1 MLVAEAQRIAVL
13 GDPDVVLAD
22 VRKVQRVIEPAGVG
36 VNARAVPRAAD
47 RLAEGDG
54 AGRALGGAQGVGAPA
69 ADTLGVV
76 VDAQRQAVAADQ
88 AQHHAGFLDGLG
100 LVDGLAV
107 EVNADAQARVDR
119 ALNVP
124 TICRILDQRTAAI
137 AAVAAADD
145 GKRDAV
151 RLDGVPVNAA
161 LELRDIN
168 ATGRAVQCAVRRKG
182 VDIALNDLLARDG
195 LVGGRVVIIRCAV
208 NILPAGVLVYRGGR
222 AGHGKAVV
230 GQLLHRNVIRPARRR
245 VGHLGGCLRR
255 SRCRGFRRGRR
266 LRFGGGLRRGL
277 GGGGCRLRGRLG
289 RVLGGRFRRGV
300 RRDRGLLGS
309 RGGPAGLLLYGHR
322 LVRAVYPRHA
332 GVGRTQQRDGI
343 RRAGQPGRRGRVGGV
358 ARIAHCADQVL
369 RAVLIN
375 GQVGRLGAVGQQQMS
390 AAAQLGCV
398 ARLAAGLGPGAV
410 GVGHGVGDLVDDG
423 GRARV
428 ADAGVLGTLVDLACL
443 DDLLFNGLDVR
454 LVGDLFFDRHGL
466 GLGLCVALDGLDRQ
480 RVVAGGHVLGQRG
493 AGLGIQLVIRGI
505 ALGVGQCDGCR
516 HTQQRG
522 LFVLGVI
529 LLRAFG
535 RRRGRRGGRIGRGA
549 GLGGVLDV
557 ERHTD
562 VLLDDAGLH
571 RQRFVR
577 LRRGARRRGRG
588 RCGRRLGGGRHDG
601 RGAGLGRGER
611 TDAGCKRA
619 QADAG
624 GQHHRR
630 AARGQLI
637 QRQPR
642 KGAAGEI
649 PHGVLLIKHSC
660 SSQLKAINYYKMN
673 HTTKKAPAASGQGWK
688 IAQKNAEIFNIH
700 RVCLWIIV
708 TPRTQLSGHLVV
720 AAAVRRQQLC
730 WAKIPPPINRHTHRS
745 CAPAPQE
752 TASARSAGRRG
763 GCTPQKF
770 SFCTVYY
777 RRIAPCLQAGCL
789 PTRGRA

>member
-22 VRKVQRVIEPAGVG
+22 VRKVQRVIEPAGIG

-54 AGRALGGAQGVGAPA
+54 AGRALGGAQGIGAPA

-88 AQHHAGFLDGLG
+88 AQHHAGLLDGLG

-124 TICRILDQRTAAI
+124 TICRILDQRTAAV

-168 ATGRAVQCAVRRKG
+168 AAGRAVQCAVRRKG

-255 SRCRGFRRGRR
+255 SRCRGFRRGCCRGRR
-266 LRFGGGLRRGL
+266 LRFGGCLRRGL
-277 GGGGCRLRGRLG
+277 GGGGRRLRGRLG
-289 RVLGGRFRRGV
+289 RALGGRFRCGV

-309 RGGPAGLLLYGHR
+309 RGGPVGVLLYGHR

-398 ARLAAGLGPGAV
+398 ARPAAGLRPGAV

-454 LVGDLFFDRHGL
+454 LVDDLFFDRHGL
-466 GLGLCVALDGLDRQ
+466 GLGLRVALDGLDRQ

-516 HTQQRG
+516 HAQQRG

-549 GLGGVLDV
+549 GLGRVLDV

-562 VLLDDAGLH
+562 ILLDDAGLH
-571 RQRFVR
+571 RQRLVR

-588 RCGRRLGGGRHDG
+588 RRGRRLGGGRHDG

-611 TDAGCKRA
+611 TDAGRKRA

-649 PHGVLLIKHSC
+649 PHGVLFIKHSC
-660 SSQLKAINYYKMN
+660 SSQFKSDKLLQNESYHEK
-673 HTTKKAPAASGQGWK
+673 S
-688 IAQKNAEIFNIH
+688 
-700 RVCLWIIV
+700 
-708 TPRTQLSGHLVV
+708 PRRKWAGVENRTEK
-720 AAAVRRQQLC
+720 RRNFQH
-730 WAKIPPPINRHTHRS
+730 P
-745 CAPAPQE
+745 
-752 TASARSAGRRG
+752 
-763 GCTPQKF
+763 
-770 SFCTVYY
+770 
-777 RRIAPCLQAGCL
+777 
-789 PTRGRA
+789 

>member
-22 VRKVQRVIEPAGVG
+22 VCKVQRVIEPAGIG

-54 AGRALGGAQGVGAPA
+54 AGRALGGAQGIGAPA

-76 VDAQRQAVAADQ
+76 VDAQRQAVASDQ
-88 AQHHAGFLDGLG
+88 AQHHAGLLDGLG

-124 TICRILDQRTAAI
+124 AIGRILDQRTAAV

-168 ATGRAVQCAVRRKG
+168 AAGRAVQCAVRRKG

-255 SRCRGFRRGRR
+255 SRCRGFRRGCCRGRR
-266 LRFGGGLRRGL
+266 LRFGGCLRRGL
-277 GGGGCRLRGRLG
+277 GGGGRRLRGRLG
-289 RVLGGRFRRGV
+289 RDLGGRFRRGV

-309 RGGPAGLLLYGHR
+309 RGGPVGVLLCGHR

-375 GQVGRLGAVGQQQMS
+375 GQVGCLGAIGQQQMS

-398 ARLAAGLGPGAV
+398 ARLAAGLGLSAV

-443 DDLLFNGLDVR
+443 DDLFLDSLYVR
-454 LVGDLFFDRHGL
+454 LVDDLFLHSYGL
-466 GLGLCVALDGLDRQ
+466 GLGGGVAFDGLQGQ
-480 RVVAGGHVLGQRG
+480 RVVAGFHVLGQGG
-493 AGLGIQLVIRGI
+493 AGLGVKRVVGGV
-505 ALGVGQCDGCR
+505 ALGVGQGDGALNA
-516 HTQQRG
+516 QQRC
-522 LFVLGVI
+522 LFLLVVLGRGGGGRRGRGGGR
-529 LLRAFG
+529 LWRGRGFSPG
-535 RRRGRRGGRIGRGA
+535 RRRRASLGRRRRQSRGFRRCCGFGQRVHVERHADVLLHDGGLHGQGAVRHRRRAGRGGR
-549 GLGGVLDV
+549 
-557 ERHTD
+557 
-562 VLLDDAGLH
+562 
-571 RQRFVR
+571 
-577 LRRGARRRGRG
+577 RRRGRG
-588 RCGRRLGGGRHDG
+588 CRFRCSGHDRGRGGRG
-601 RGAGLGRGER
+601 QVER
-611 TDAGCKRA
+611 RNARRERA

-624 GQHHRR
+624 RQRDSR
-630 AARGQLI
+630 AARRQLI

-642 KGAAGEI
+642 KRAA
-649 PHGVLLIKHSC
+649 
-660 SSQLKAINYYKMN
+660 
-673 HTTKKAPAASGQGWK
+673 
-688 IAQKNAEIFNIH
+688 
-700 RVCLWIIV
+700 
-708 TPRTQLSGHLVV
+708 
-720 AAAVRRQQLC
+720 
-730 WAKIPPPINRHTHRS
+730 
-745 CAPAPQE
+745 
-752 TASARSAGRRG
+752 
-763 GCTPQKF
+763 
-770 SFCTVYY
+770 
-777 RRIAPCLQAGCL
+777 
-789 PTRGRA
+789 

>member
-22 VRKVQRVIEPAGVG
+22 VRKVQRVIEPAGIG

-54 AGRALGGAQGVGAPA
+54 AGRALGGAQGIGAPA

-88 AQHHAGFLDGLG
+88 AQHHAGLLDGLG

-124 TICRILDQRTAAI
+124 AICRILDQRTAAV

-168 ATGRAVQCAVRRKG
+168 AAGRAVQCAVRRKG

-208 NILPAGVLVYRGGR
+208 NILPAGILVYRGGR

-255 SRCRGFRRGRR
+255 SRCRGFRRGFCRGRR
-266 LRFGGGLRRGL
+266 LRFGGCLRRGL
-277 GGGGCRLRGRLG
+277 GGGGRRLRGRLG
-289 RVLGGRFRRGV
+289 RDLGGRFRRGV

-309 RGGPAGLLLYGHR
+309 RGGPAGILLYGHR

-375 GQVGRLGAVGQQQMS
+375 GQVGRLGTVGQQQMT

-454 LVGDLFFDRHGL
+454 LVDDLFFDRHGL
-466 GLGLCVALDGLDRQ
+466 GLGLRVALDGLDRQ
-480 RVVAGGHVLGQRG
+480 RVVAGGYVLGQRG

-516 HTQQRG
+516 HAQQRG

-535 RRRGRRGGRIGRGA
+535 RRRGRRGGCIGRGA

-571 RQRFVR
+571 RQRLVR

-588 RCGRRLGGGRHDG
+588 RRGSRLGGGCHDG
-601 RGAGLGRGER
+601 RGAGLGRGKR
-611 TDAGCKRA
+611 TDAGRKRA

-649 PHGVLLIKHSC
+649 PHGVLFIKHSC
-660 SSQLKAINYYKMN
+660 SSQLKSDKLLQNESYHEK
-673 HTTKKAPAASGQGWK
+673 S
-688 IAQKNAEIFNIH
+688 
-700 RVCLWIIV
+700 
-708 TPRTQLSGHLVV
+708 PRRKWAGVENRTEK
-720 AAAVRRQQLC
+720 RRNFQH
-730 WAKIPPPINRHTHRS
+730 P
-745 CAPAPQE
+745 
-752 TASARSAGRRG
+752 
-763 GCTPQKF
+763 
-770 SFCTVYY
+770 
-777 RRIAPCLQAGCL
+777 
-789 PTRGRA
+789 

>member
-22 VRKVQRVIEPAGVG
+22 VRKVQRVIEPAGIG

-54 AGRALGGAQGVGAPA
+54 AGRALGGAQGIGAPA

-88 AQHHAGFLDGLG
+88 AQHHAGLLDGLG

-107 EVNADAQARVDR
+107 EVNADTQARVDR

-124 TICRILDQRTAAI
+124 TIGRILDQRTAAV

-168 ATGRAVQCAVRRKG
+168 AAGRAVQCAVRRKG

-255 SRCRGFRRGRR
+255 SRCRGFRRGCCRGRR
-266 LRFGGGLRRGL
+266 LRFGGCLRRGL
-277 GGGGCRLRGRLG
+277 GGGGRRLRGRLG
-289 RVLGGRFRRGV
+289 RDLGGRFRRGV
-300 RRDRGLLGS
+300 RRGRGLLGS
-309 RGGPAGLLLYGHR
+309 RGGPAGVLLYGHR

-332 GVGRTQQRDGI
+332 GVGCTQQRDGI

-390 AAAQLGCV
+390 AAAQLGRV
-398 ARLAAGLGPGAV
+398 ARPAAGLGLSAV

-454 LVGDLFFDRHGL
+454 LVDDLFLDRHGL
-466 GLGLCVALDGLDRQ
+466 GLGLRVALDGLDRQ

-516 HTQQRG
+516 YAQQRG

-535 RRRGRRGGRIGRGA
+535 RRRGR
-549 GLGGVLDV
+549 
-557 ERHTD
+557 
-562 VLLDDAGLH
+562 
-571 RQRFVR
+571 
-577 LRRGARRRGRG
+577 
-588 RCGRRLGGGRHDG
+588 
-601 RGAGLGRGER
+601 
-611 TDAGCKRA
+611 
-619 QADAG
+619 
-624 GQHHRR
+624 
-630 AARGQLI
+630 
-637 QRQPR
+637 
-642 KGAAGEI
+642 
-649 PHGVLLIKHSC
+649 
-660 SSQLKAINYYKMN
+660 
-673 HTTKKAPAASGQGWK
+673 
-688 IAQKNAEIFNIH
+688 
-700 RVCLWIIV
+700 
-708 TPRTQLSGHLVV
+708 
-720 AAAVRRQQLC
+720 
-730 WAKIPPPINRHTHRS
+730 
-745 CAPAPQE
+745 
-752 TASARSAGRRG
+752 
-763 GCTPQKF
+763 
-770 SFCTVYY
+770 
-777 RRIAPCLQAGCL
+777 
-789 PTRGRA
+789 